1 MSVRCRHIPLP
12 LEKKNRF
19 SRIGKSSPTQAGS
32 TFRPRHKLNTILYEL
47 VKSFKSSVCKYDNFT
62 TSEKVVKCFI
72 DQLPDFCGEPWTIN
86 LMAEDCGLKPTRFSY
101 YCKKL
106 TNLSPVEI
114 LTDVRL
120 KQAKKLIE
128 LHGADKSILDIALEC
143 GFSSS
148 QYFSTVFRN
157 KFGKSPSCFRSP

>member
-1 MSVRCRHIPLP
+1 MLY
-12 LEKKNRF
+12 
-19 SRIGKSSPTQAGS
+19 
-32 TFRPRHKLNTILYEL
+32 RPAPRLLRRTVDHKFNGGGLRSETDKIFVLLQKAHEL
-47 VKSFKSSVCKYDNFT
+47 VS
-62 TSEKVVKCFI
+62 
-72 DQLPDFCGEPWTIN
+72 
-86 LMAEDCGLKPTRFSY
+86 
-101 YCKKL
+101 
-106 TNLSPVEI
+106 VEI